1 MRGECDMNINVGLF
15 QQQTLKLSMTQELS
29 QAIALLQYSTHELSA
44 FLENKAIDNPLIQLD
59 SNQMMEFGRNRK
71 KPKKMTSDSKNNWIE
86 QISEK
91 VGSLDPYLLSQL
103 SPNIEGYNKKIFLH
117 LIENIDES
125 GYLRIEIE
133 SVANIFRVSSNEVER
148 HIDLLQSLE
157 PAGIGARSLQE
168 CLLLQL
174 SRFQEPNQLAITI
187 IDKYF
192 IPFAEKKWKDIAK
205 NLQVSLK
212 DIQDVFDYI
221 QVLNPRPGAR
231 FSVEKAAYVVPDV
244 MVEWDGNEITLHFN
258 DQMLPKVSLNETYIN
273 NLHAHQDP
281 AVKTFLQEKMQDFQ
295 WVVRSLE
302 QRRQTLT
309 KVVIKIVE
317 KQPEFFRYGSKSIK
331 PMTMKEIADEL
342 GIHESTVSRTV
353 REKYIQTPFGTFEMR
368 SFFTSTIQTASEES
382 TSSAQVKQI
391 IRQLIEKENKQKPLS
406 DQDIV
411 SLLND
416 QEGIVVS
423 RRTVAKYR
431 DQLGILSSSKRKRYD

>member
-1 MRGECDMNINVGLF
+1 MNINVGLF

-29 QAIALLQYSTHELSA
+29 QAIALLQYSTHELSN

-71 KPKKMTSDSKNNWIE
+71 KTKKMNIDSKNNWIE

-148 HIDLLQSLE
+148 HINLLQSLE

-174 SRFQEPNQLAITI
+174 NRFQEPNQLAITI
-187 IDKYF
+187 IDEYF

-221 QVLNPRPGAR
+221 QALNPRPGAR

-244 MVEWDGNEITLHFN
+244 MVEWDGNEIKLHFN

-273 NLHAHQDP
+273 NLNAHQDP

-353 REKYIQTPFGTFEMR
+353 REKYIQTPFGTFDMR